1 MDRDASSRSEQSGH
15 LDVLRIHQTDQVLHD
30 DVHAILM
37 EIAMVA
43 EAEQIELEA
52 LALDHADIRDI
63 LDAYLG
69 EIRLPGD
76 RTETREFRTVE
87 THPVVILLM
96 LVHKRLQHL
105 RSIVTLVFSLSSEAL
120 EPLRFTSWHIQKLKF
135 RK

>member
-1 MDRDASSRSEQSGH
+1 MDRDSSSRSEQAGH
-15 LDVLRIHQTDQVLHD
+15 LDVLRIHQTDQVLYD

-76 RTETREFRTVE
+76 RTETREFR
-87 THPVVILLM
+87 
-96 LVHKRLQHL
+96 
-105 RSIVTLVFSLSSEAL
+105 LSY
-120 EPLRFTSWHIQKLKF
+120 
-135 RK
+135 